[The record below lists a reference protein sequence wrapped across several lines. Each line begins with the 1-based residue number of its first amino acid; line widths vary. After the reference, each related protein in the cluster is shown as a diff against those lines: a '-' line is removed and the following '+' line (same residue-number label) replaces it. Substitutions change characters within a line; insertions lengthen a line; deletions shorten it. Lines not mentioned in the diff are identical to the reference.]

1 MMEPIVESGMQFGIY
16 AEENVFRIEKS
27 AQYQKKLMP
36 HGVKCCEFL
45 LLRDN
50 TILFIEAKTSNPMEI
65 TADTPEEKKK
75 KYNKYIAE
83 IVDKMTHSVLLY
95 ANILLCRYD
104 SGGVPAKLMNH
115 DLSDKEIKL
124 VLVVKN
130 AKTEWLIPLRD
141 KLRSELRVF
150 CAIWRINDLFVI
162 NELTARQ
169 KHLVI

>member
-1 MMEPIVESGMQFGIY
+1 MEPIVESGMQFGLY
-16 AEENVFRIEKS
+16 SDENVFRIEKS
-27 AQYQKKLMP
+27 PQYQLKLMP
-36 HGVKCCEFL
+36 NGVKSCEFI

-50 TILFIEAKTSNPMEI
+50 TLFFIEAKTSSPMEI

-75 KYNKYIAE
+75 KYNEYISE
-83 IVDKMTHSVLLY
+83 IVDKMKHSVLLY

-115 DLSDKEIKL
+115 DLSYKEIKL
-124 VLVVKN
+124 VLVIKN
-130 AKTEWLIPLRD
+130 AEKEWLTPLQE

-150 CAIWRINDLFVI
+150 CAIWKINGLFVI

-169 KHLVI
+169 KHFVI